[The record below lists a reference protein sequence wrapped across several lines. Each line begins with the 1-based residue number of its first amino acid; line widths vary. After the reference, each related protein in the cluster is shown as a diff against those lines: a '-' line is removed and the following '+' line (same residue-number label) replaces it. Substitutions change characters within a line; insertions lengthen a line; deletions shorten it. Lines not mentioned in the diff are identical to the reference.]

1 MKVCVSARVALC
13 VALTHSMSLQTFDS
27 DHVPIRTKQA
37 KALFAHINKTYD
49 TLAFCKRFLA
59 YDKLEKFD
67 GALNQLC
74 KAGLVTAYPPL

>member
-1 MKVCVSARVALC
+1 ME
-13 VALTHSMSLQTFDS
+13 QTFDAG
-27 DHVPIRTKQA
+27 HVPIRTKQA
-37 KALFAHINKTYD
+37 KTLFAHITKTYD

-59 YDKLEKFD
+59 FDGQEKFD